1 MIEEEVNRWVM
12 DFQTEKIV
20 LIRKLKKNTKFTRFT
35 SVFERSRLQSRG
47 TSQFYV
53 APYAVRL
60 NTAFCVQ
67 S

>member
-1 MIEEEVNRWVM
+1 MIEEVNRWIM
-12 DFQTEKIV
+12 DFQTV
-20 LIRKLKKNTKFTRFT
+20 FFFLFRKLKKNTKFTQFT

-47 TSQFYV
+47 TDQYYV

-60 NTAFCVQ
+60 NSAFCVK